1 MGIVIRRARHQQEG
15 EKIKST
21 TMPIELQRGTE
32 AEQACAEF
40 EGYPFGGYHKDTPAD
55 YLKGSNGSPYSRQ
68 YTCDGKLVACGINWY
83 ERHLQRLDVLLR
95 TTGESVT
102 LLRRKWTGERCP
114 RCGRD
119 TRTNRGYYRCP
130 ICFGTNFVGGYVHF
144 INSREPNGNIYA
156 RFNPTQEDLLL
167 QDPGLTQGFNPT
179 GWTLPCPIL
188 RDWDI
193 LIRYDPRTGEE
204 VWRYEITNV
213 TRNKGFF
220 GISTAQNFTCSRVD
234 KTDPVYQ
241 IRPVDLEDYLV
252 GRLQDDHDADDDLQT
267 QIEDRW
273 GQGHEDRGF
282 SEGYQVGFIRGTDDG
297 MNNRDYYEFPED
309 GDGHNP
315 YGNLQ
320 LVPED
325 SENWLLGY
333 RAGYE
338 DGFEHGQELRRLD
351 GYQAWTPVRDV
362 NNVRD
367 VTDPPVPVQ
376 DYDERARHF
385 EVWNPENPYG

>member
-1 MGIVIRRARHQQEG
+1 MGIVIKKARHQQEG

-21 TMPIELQRGTE
+21 TMPIELQKGTE
-32 AEQACAEF
+32 AEQACAEV
-40 EGYPFGGYHKDTPAD
+40 EGYPFGGYHSFTPAD
-55 YLKGSNGSPYSRQ
+55 YLKGANGSPYSRQ
-68 YTCDGKLVACGINWY
+68 YTCDGKLVACGINWF
-83 ERHLQRLDVLLR
+83 ERLVQRLDVLLR

-130 ICFGTNFVGGYVHF
+130 LCMGTGYVGGYVRF
-144 INSREPNGNIYA
+144 INSREPNGNIYV
-156 RFNPTQEDLLL
+156 RFNPTQEDLLM
-167 QDPGLTQGFNPT
+167 QDGGLAQGFNPA

-204 VWRYEITNV
+204 TWRYEVTNV

-220 GISTAQNFTCSRVD
+220 GIQTAQNFTTARVD
-234 KTDPVYQ
+234 KTDIIYS
-241 IRPVDLEDYLV
+241 IRPVDLEDNLV
-252 GRLQDDHDADDDLQT
+252 GRLTNDHDNEDELQT
-267 QIEDRW
+267 QIENRF

-282 SEGYQVGFIRGTDDG
+282 SEGYEIGFRRGYNDG
-297 MNNRDYYEFPED
+297 LNNLDYYDLPQD
-309 GDGHNP
+309 GYGMNP
-315 YGNLQ
+315 YGNLHS
-320 LVPED
+320 VEED
-325 SENWLLGY
+325 KENYMFGY
-333 RAGYE
+333 KAGYE
-338 DGFEHGQELRRLD
+338 DGFVTGQEQRRLD

-367 VTDPPVPVQ
+367 VQDSPVPIQ
-376 DYDERARHF
+376 DYDELARH
-385 EVWNPENPYG
+385 PEIWKPE